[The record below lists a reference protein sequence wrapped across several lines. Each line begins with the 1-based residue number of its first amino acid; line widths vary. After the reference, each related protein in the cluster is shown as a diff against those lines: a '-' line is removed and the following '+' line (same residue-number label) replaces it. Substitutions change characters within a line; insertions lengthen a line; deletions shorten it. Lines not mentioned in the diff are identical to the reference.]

1 MQIYN
6 SITEWCS
13 ARRNIPAQY
22 TLGFV
27 PTMGNL
33 HQGHAKLIEACQK
46 ENDRT
51 IVSIFVN
58 PKQFN
63 RADDFSL
70 YPRTLEEDLKL
81 LTHLG
86 VEYCL
91 LPEEESLYTDDYAFQ
106 ISEHHLSHLMEG
118 ACRPGHF
125 TGVLTIV
132 MKLFNLV
139 RPSSAYFGEKDYQQL
154 ELIKGMVNAFFMN
167 IRIKPCPTVREAS
180 GLPFSSR
187 NNRLNIAERELAHH
201 FAQTFHQPKS
211 SLEEIQQAL
220 QTLGI
225 QIEYLEEHAGRRFIA
240 VKIGEIRL
248 LDNVLINT

>member
-6 SITEWCS
+6 SITEWNIM
-13 ARRNIPAQY
+13 RRDIPGQY

-33 HQGHAKLIEACQK
+33 HRGHAQLIEACQQ
-46 ENDRT
+46 ENDQT

-63 RADDFSL
+63 RADDFTH
-70 YPRTLEEDLKL
+70 YPRTLDEDLKL
-81 LTHLG
+81 LTHMG
-86 VEYCL
+86 VDHCL
-91 LPEEESLYTDDYAFQ
+91 LPEEDSLYADDYAYQ
-106 ISEHHLSHLMEG
+106 ISEHHISHEMEG
-118 ACRPGHF
+118 RCRPGHF

-139 RPSSAYFGEKDYQQL
+139 KPSSAYFGEKDYQQL

-167 IRIKPCPTVREAS
+167 IRIKPCPTVRETS
-180 GLPFSSR
+180 GLPYSSR
-187 NNRLNIAERELAHH
+187 NNRLNIAERQLADH
-201 FAQTFHQPKS
+201 FARTFHQPKR
-211 SLEEIQQAL
+211 SLEEIHQAL

-248 LDNVLINT
+248 LDNVLIKT